1 MSRFLSLY
9 GVRVREEG
17 CEKSASGATTQ
28 ASSNAEL
35 LSGRSERRCGAH
47 IHANRG
53 LYALSSSNGSKN
65 LKRSSGVLPPGPSKY
80 TSKTV
85 YQLIE
90 QRAFLHPLGGAK
102 MAHEFLIVA
111 INQGV
116 LFLHA
121 HTLGSA
127 WDRGPV
133 SVSVSGYRFRFP
145 VSESVSVTP
154 SQS

>member
-1 MSRFLSLY
+1 M
-9 GVRVREEG
+9 REEG

-53 LYALSSSNGSKN
+53 LYALSSPNGSKN
-65 LKRSSGVLPPGPSKY
+65 LKRSSGVLHPGPSKY

-90 QRAFLHPLGGAK
+90 QRAFLHPLGGGEDGTRVFDCGNQPGCFIFTC
-102 MAHEFLIVA
+102 AHP
-111 INQGV
+111 GK
-116 LFLHA
+116 
-121 HTLGSA
+121 
-127 WDRGPV
+127 RMGPRT
-133 SVSVSGYRFRFP
+133 GFRFRFRLPFP
-145 VSESVSVTP
+145 VSGFRIRIRIRIRYPLTVIT
-154 SQS
+154 